1 MHYTGKNIPIKVNE
15 LTISYNDYGPENAPV
30 IIFIHGFPLNKSMWD
45 TQLDELKK
53 YYRVIAYDIRGHGN
67 SETGHGEFSIDIFV
81 HELISLMNIL
91 QLDKVSLCGLSM
103 GGYIALRAVEE
114 FPDRFE
120 ALILSDTQCI
130 ADSTEAKA
138 KRMMTIEKIKQH
150 GVEKYADESIKNLFA
165 AESFSTKKEEIA
177 AVREMIVNT
186 SGKSIF
192 NTLHAL
198 AERKETCSRLQDI
211 NIPVLIMVGK
221 EDKITPPDAARL
233 MHEKIQHAAICIIE
247 HAGHLS
253 NMENPEEFNYQM
265 KIFLKNNIKITTRL
279 FVFNN
284 N

>member
-1 MHYTGKNIPIKVNE
+1 MQSAGNDISIQVND
-15 LTISYNDYGPENAPV
+15 LMLSYNNHGPENAPV

-45 TQLDELKK
+45 KQLEELKK

-67 SETGHGEFSIDIFV
+67 SEAGHGEFSIDVFV
-81 HELISLMNIL
+81 HELIGLMDTL
-91 QLDKVSLCGLSM
+91 QLGKVTLCGLSM
-103 GGYIALRAVEE
+103 GGYIALKAVEE

-120 ALILSDTQCI
+120 ALVLSDTQCI
-130 ADSTEAKA
+130 ADSAEAKA
-138 KRMMTIEKIKQH
+138 KRMMAIEKIKQQ
-150 GVEKYADESIKNLFA
+150 GMENYADESIKNLFA

-198 AERKETCSRLQDI
+198 ADRKETCSHLHNI
-211 NIPVLIMVGK
+211 KIPVLIMVGR
-221 EDKITPPDAARL
+221 EDKITPLTSAYM
-233 MHEKIQHAAICIIE
+233 MHDKIQFAAICIIE

-253 NMENPEEFNYQM
+253 NMENPEEFNYQL